1 MRVTITFLLTLF
13 LTLTGTAN
21 AQCTVSVSAT
31 DSLVCTGDTV
41 ALTAN
46 AYGPG
51 SQLMA
56 SNSAGNN
63 HRGNMFDIVATN
75 SVTILSFDASP
86 MGNTTIEIYYKVG
99 TWNGFANT
107 PSAWTFVGSAPVT
120 YTGSFTAV
128 AVPVNITIPAG
139 QTYAFYVTS
148 NTSAVSL
155 NYTDG
160 TGVGNVYS
168 SDANISF
175 LQGGGMEYPFTQN
188 TGAVYQPRVWNGRIH
203 YALADIPGT
212 TYAWNSTETT
222 ESIEEVIS
230 AAAQYTVEVT
240 IPGCP
245 STLYDTLDINVSIPV
260 VSAGDDQ
267 SVCSGTLVMLTGAGA
282 ETYAWNNGVTDSVA
296 FAATET
302 LEYIVT
308 GTDSAG
314 CVAMDSAE
322 VTVYALPNVFAGAD
336 FSVCAGE
343 TVTLAGQGASVYSWN
358 NDVNDNDSFVPET
371 EEDYIVIGTDT
382 NGCVDSDTIT
392 VGVHD
397 LPIVSAGPDL
407 DLCQGVEYSFNGT
420 GAQTYAWNNG
430 VVNGVPVVPING
442 TYTVIGTDANG
453 CTGTD
458 EMTVTLHNVMASIFA
473 SGTTLTAGTLVDMTA
488 QWINCSDMSAIP
500 GETDVIYE
508 PALTGS
514 YAIVVQDNVY
524 GCSDTS
530 NCVLIDF
537 TGIEEALAAELSVYP
552 VPTNGIVTILSTGAP
567 IERIELIDLLGNVL
581 ETQEPMAAQTG
592 LDLSSYT
599 ANQFFVRVF
608 RSNGVALLRVSRQ

>member
-1 MRVTITFLLTLF
+1 MRVTLPFLLTLF
-13 LTLTGTAN
+13 LVLAGGAK
-21 AQCTVSVSAT
+21 AQCTVAISAT
-31 DSLVCTGDTV
+31 DTLVCFEDTID
-41 ALTAN
+41 LNAN
-46 AYGPG
+46 AYGPA

-56 SNSAGNN
+56 SNTAGNN

-120 YTGSFTAV
+120 YTGGFTSV
-128 AVPVNITIPAG
+128 AVPVNVTIPAG
-139 QTYAFYVTS
+139 ETYAFYVTS

-155 NYTDG
+155 NYSNG
-160 TGVGNVYS
+160 TAVGNVYS
-168 SDANISF
+168 SDANIAF
-175 LQGGGMEYPFTQN
+175 LEGGGMEYPFTQN
-188 TGAVYQPRVWNGRIH
+188 TGAVYQPRVWNGNIH
-203 YALADIPGT
+203 YALANIPGT
-212 TYAWNSTETT
+212 TYTWSTAATT
-222 ESIEEVIS
+222 PSIQQTITTS
-230 AAAQYTVEVT
+230 AQYSVEVS

-245 STLYDTLDINVSIPV
+245 FVMHDTLDINVSVPV
-260 VSAGDDQ
+260 VSVGDDQ
-267 SVCSGTLVMLTGAGA
+267 FVCHGTSVMLFGTGA
-282 ETYAWNNGVTDSVA
+282 ESYVWNNGVTDSVA
-296 FAATET
+296 FAAAET
-302 LEYIVT
+302 LEYFVT

-314 CVAMDSAE
+314 CMAMDSVE
-322 VTVYALPNVFAGAD
+322 VTVYALPTVSAGAD

-358 NDVNDNDSFVPET
+358 NGVNNNDGFVPET

-392 VGVHD
+392 VGIYD

-430 VVNGVPVVPING
+430 VVNGVPVLPING
-442 TYTVIGTDANG
+442 SYTVIGTDANG

-458 EMTVTLHNVMASIFA
+458 EMSVTLHNVMASVFA

-488 QWINCSDMSAIP
+488 QWINCSDMSVIP

-508 PALTGS
+508 PTLTGS
-514 YAIVVQDNVY
+514 YAIIIQDNVY

-552 VPTNGIVTILSTGAP
+552 VPTNGIVTVLSTGAP
-567 IERIELIDLLGNVL
+567 IERIELIDLLGNIL
-581 ETQEPMAAQTG
+581 ETKEPMAPQTEV
-592 LDLSSYT
+592 DLSAYS

-608 RSNGVALLRVSRQ
+608 RSDSVALLRVSRQ